1 MPEALSDKLFSSAHS
16 SWRSR
21 VFFVTKLL
29 VAGMG
34 LGGLL
39 LTGRLN
45 LTPLASMHRPQYLVL
60 GAASLGLSMILPVW
74 RWLALIRI
82 QGLELAWPKAL
93 KITWVGYFCGLFL
106 PGAAGGDLAR
116 AYLACQN
123 RPDGKTRAV
132 STVLMDRIVGLQSL
146 LLIGIVAGIAL
157 LSKGCS
163 VRMGTVVW
171 SSLLLFSGSVVA
183 VVIMLWSPASS
194 IMLKFLPRRFRGTVA
209 SSLGLYSTAR
219 SKLFY
224 IGLYSCLCNTFSVA
238 TYVLAAL
245 AIGDEFSYGQILAVP
260 LVVVANSVPI
270 SPGGLGVGETVG
282 ALLFSEFGSINGAL
296 IILVVRIGLSIF
308 SLPGM
313 LGLFGAHS
321 TKETPGVAQAGG

>member
-1 MPEALSDKLFSSAHS
+1 MHEALPDKLFSSTHG

-21 VFFVTKLL
+21 VFFVIKLL
-29 VAGMG
+29 VAGGG

-39 LTGRLN
+39 LTGKLN

-60 GAASLGLSMILPVW
+60 GAASLGLSMILPIW
-74 RWLALIRI
+74 RWLALLRI
-82 QGLELAWPKAL
+82 QGLELAWPQAL

-106 PGAAGGDLAR
+106 PGAAGGDLAK

-146 LLIGIVAGIAL
+146 LLIGMMAGIAL

-163 VRMGTVVW
+163 VRMGAVAW
-171 SSLLLFSGSVVA
+171 SSLLLFSGSLAAIVF
-183 VVIMLWSPASS
+183 MLWPRTSN
-194 IMLKFLPRRFRGTVA
+194 IMLKLLPKRFRGTVDG
-209 SSLGLYSTAR
+209 SLGLYRAAR
-219 SKLFY
+219 RKLIY
-224 IGLYSCLCNTFSVA
+224 IGLYSCLCNTFAVA
-238 TYVLAAL
+238 AYVLAAM
-245 AIGDEFSYGQILAVP
+245 AIGDAFSYGQVLAVP

-296 IILVVRIGLSIF
+296 IILAVRIGLSIF

-313 LGLFGAHS
+313 LGLFGAYR
-321 TKETPGVAQAGG
+321 TQETSRVAQAGG